1 MLVLTKINK
10 MNLAAYD
17 KVNNFNPNKDH
28 IQISY
33 KRLVSPTIEYH
44 DRYCLLKTYEPNNK
58 NYNYY
63 IAVFDN
69 KQEGIKD
76 KFLKKDSNGFVK
88 VYLTDIWNDL
98 PDYIKE
104 KNCNV
109 DVKLVESQ
117 NDGKVYKLLV

>member
-33 KRLVSPTIEYH
+33 KRLVSSTIEYH

-88 VYLTDIWNDL
+88 VYLTDIWNNL
-98 PDYIKE
+98 PDYVKE

>member
-1 MLVLTKINK
+1 MLVLTKINN

-88 VYLTDIWNDL
+88 VYLTDIWNSL

>member
-1 MLVLTKINK
+1 MLVLTKIYK

-17 KVNNFNPNKDH
+17 KINNFNPNKDH

-98 PDYIKE
+98 PDYVKE

-109 DVKLVESQ
+109 DVKLVEIQ

>member
-69 KQEGIKD
+69 KQEGIKN

-98 PDYIKE
+98 PDYVKE

-117 NDGKVYKLLV
+117 TDGKVYKLLV

>member
-98 PDYIKE
+98 PDYVKE

-117 NDGKVYKLLV
+117 NDGKVYKLFV

>member
-44 DRYCLLKTYEPNNK
+44 DRYSLLKTYEPNNK

-98 PDYIKE
+98 PDYVKE

>member
-1 MLVLTKINK
+1 MLILTKINK

-44 DRYCLLKTYEPNNK
+44 DRYRLLKTYEPNNK

-98 PDYIKE
+98 PDYVKE

>member
-17 KVNNFNPNKDH
+17 KINNFNPNKDH

-33 KRLVSPTIEYH
+33 KRLVSSTIEYH

-98 PDYIKE
+98 PDYVKE

>member
-1 MLVLTKINK
+1 MLLLTKINK

-17 KVNNFNPNKDH
+17 KINNFNPNKDH

-33 KRLVSPTIEYH
+33 KRLVSSTIEYH

-98 PDYIKE
+98 PYYVKE

-117 NDGKVYKLLV
+117 NDGKVYKLFV

>member
-76 KFLKKDSNGFVK
+76 KFLKKDNNGFVK
-88 VYLTDIWNDL
+88 VYLTDIWNNL
-98 PDYIKE
+98 PDYVKE

>member
-1 MLVLTKINK
+1 MLVLTKIYK

-17 KVNNFNPNKDH
+17 KINNFNPNKDH

-33 KRLVSPTIEYH
+33 KRLVSSTIEYH

-98 PDYIKE
+98 PDYVKE

-117 NDGKVYKLLV
+117 NDGKVYKLFV

>member
-1 MLVLTKINK
+1 MLLLTKINK

-17 KVNNFNPNKDH
+17 KINNFNPNKDY
-28 IQISY
+28 IQVSY
-33 KRLVSPTIEYH
+33 KRLISPTIEYH
-44 DRYCLLKTYEPNNK
+44 DRYCLLKTYDINNK

-63 IAVFDN
+63 VAVFDN

-104 KNCNV
+104 KNCNI
-109 DVKLVESQ
+109 DVKLVENQ
-117 NDGKVYKLLV
+117 TDGKVYKLFV

>member
-1 MLVLTKINK
+1 MLVLTKIYK

-33 KRLVSPTIEYH
+33 KRLVSSTIEYH

-98 PDYIKE
+98 PDYVKE

>member
-17 KVNNFNPNKDH
+17 KVNNFNSNKDY

-98 PDYIKE
+98 PDYVKE

>member
-1 MLVLTKINK
+1 MLVLTKIYK

-17 KVNNFNPNKDH
+17 KINNFNPNKDH

-88 VYLTDIWNDL
+88 IYLTDIWNDL
-98 PDYIKE
+98 PDYVKE

>member
-17 KVNNFNPNKDH
+17 KVNNFNPNKDY

-33 KRLVSPTIEYH
+33 KRLVSSTIEYH

-98 PDYIKE
+98 PDYVKE

>member
-1 MLVLTKINK
+1 MLVLTKIYK

-104 KNCNV
+104 KNCNI

-117 NDGKVYKLLV
+117 TDGKVYKLFV

>member
-1 MLVLTKINK
+1 MLVLTEINK

-33 KRLVSPTIEYH
+33 KRLVSSTIEYH

-98 PDYIKE
+98 PDYVKE

>member
-17 KVNNFNPNKDH
+17 KINNFNPNKDH

-98 PDYIKE
+98 PDYVKE

-109 DVKLVESQ
+109 DIKLVESQ

>member
-1 MLVLTKINK
+1 MLVLTKIYK

-17 KVNNFNPNKDH
+17 KINNFNPNKDH

-33 KRLVSPTIEYH
+33 KRLLSSTIEYH

>member
-1 MLVLTKINK
+1 MLVLIKINK

-17 KVNNFNPNKDH
+17 KINNFNPNKDH
-28 IQISY
+28 IQVSY
-33 KRLVSPTIEYH
+33 KRLISPTIEYH

-63 IAVFDN
+63 VAVFDN

-104 KNCNV
+104 KNCNI

-117 NDGKVYKLLV
+117 TDGKVYKLFV

>member
-17 KVNNFNPNKDH
+17 KINNFNPNKDH

-33 KRLVSPTIEYH
+33 KRLVSHTIEYH

-98 PDYIKE
+98 PDYVKE

>member
-17 KVNNFNPNKDH
+17 KINNFNPNKDH

-98 PDYIKE
+98 PDYVKE

-117 NDGKVYKLLV
+117 TDGKVYKLLV

>member
-33 KRLVSPTIEYH
+33 KRLVSSTIEYH

-63 IAVFDN
+63 VAVFDN

>member
-17 KVNNFNPNKDH
+17 KINNFNPNKDH

-88 VYLTDIWNDL
+88 VYLTDIWNSL
-98 PDYIKE
+98 PDYVKE

>member
-1 MLVLTKINK
+1 MLVLTKIHK

-17 KVNNFNPNKDH
+17 KINNFNPNKDH

-33 KRLVSPTIEYH
+33 KRLVSSTIEYH

-98 PDYIKE
+98 PDYVKE

>member
-33 KRLVSPTIEYH
+33 KRLVSSTIEYH

-69 KQEGIKD
+69 KQEGMKD

-98 PDYIKE
+98 PDYVKE

>member
-17 KVNNFNPNKDH
+17 KVNNFNSNKDH

-98 PDYIKE
+98 PDYLKE

>member
-1 MLVLTKINK
+1 

-17 KVNNFNPNKDH
+17 KINNFNPNKDH

-33 KRLVSPTIEYH
+33 KRLVSSTIEYH

-98 PDYIKE
+98 PDYVKE

-109 DVKLVESQ
+109 DIKLVESQ
-117 NDGKVYKLLV
+117 NDGKVYKLFV

>member
-33 KRLVSPTIEYH
+33 KRLVSSTIEYH

-98 PDYIKE
+98 PDYVKE

-117 NDGKVYKLLV
+117 NDGKVYKLFV

>member
-1 MLVLTKINK
+1 MLVLTKIYK

-17 KVNNFNPNKDH
+17 KINNFNPNKDH

-98 PDYIKE
+98 PDYVKE

>member
-1 MLVLTKINK
+1 MLVLIKINK

-17 KVNNFNPNKDH
+17 KINNFNPNKDH

-33 KRLVSPTIEYH
+33 KRLISPTIEYH

-98 PDYIKE
+98 PDYVKE

-109 DVKLVESQ
+109 DVKLVENQ

>member
-1 MLVLTKINK
+1 MLVLTKIYK

-33 KRLVSPTIEYH
+33 KRLVSSTIEYH

-98 PDYIKE
+98 PYYVKE

>member
-1 MLVLTKINK
+1 MLVLTKIYK

-17 KVNNFNPNKDH
+17 KINNFNPNKDH

-33 KRLVSPTIEYH
+33 KRLVSSTIEYH

-69 KQEGIKD
+69 KQKGIKD

-98 PDYIKE
+98 PDYVKE

>member
-1 MLVLTKINK
+1 MLVLTKIYK

-17 KVNNFNPNKDH
+17 KINNFNPNKDH

-69 KQEGIKD
+69 KQEGIKN

-98 PDYIKE
+98 PDYVKE

>member
-69 KQEGIKD
+69 KQERIKD

-98 PDYIKE
+98 PDYVKE